1 MKKPAAAILLG
12 SIAAWAV
19 GAGQAFAQEEDDSG
33 WSGEGSF
40 GAGVTTGNTETSDY
54 NAGVKLA
61 HKGSQWA
68 QSGEFAAE
76 YGETEKVETKNRL
89 RAAGQVDRFF
99 GERASTYGRLTWE
112 RDEFSGFENRYF
124 FGLGAAYKVVVSE
137 NTAWTLQ
144 GGPGYRIDEVR
155 ESSTSDE
162 PPVVTP
168 ASTEE
173 SFGAALGSRFKH
185 SFNPYVEL
193 TDDTDVTYS
202 QTSTRITNSLALN
215 FKLVDGLS
223 ARLSYDVNHDTDPV
237 EGFEATDTATRFSV
251 VYKLD

>member
-1 MKKPAAAILLG
+1 MLKPAAALLAG
-12 SIAAWAV
+12 SLAAWGGDAC
-19 GAGQAFAQEEDDSG
+19 AEDTVKLG

-61 HKGSQWA
+61 HRGAQWA

-76 YGETEKVETKNRL
+76 YGETEQVESKNRL
-89 RAAGQVDRFF
+89 RAAGQIDRFF
-99 GERASTYGRLTWE
+99 GERASSYGRLTWD

-124 FGLGAAYKVVVSE
+124 VGLGAAYKVIVSE
-137 NTAWTLQ
+137 ASAWTLQ
-144 GGPGYRIDEVR
+144 GGPGYRIEEVR
-155 ESSTSDE
+155 EQMSDDD
-162 PPVVTP
+162 PPVTIP

-185 SFNPYVEL
+185 QFNPFVEV

-202 QTSTRITNSLALN
+202 ETSTRLTNSLAFN
-215 FKLVDGLS
+215 FRLVEGLS
-223 ARLSYDVNHDTDPV
+223 ARLAYEVNHDTNPP
-237 EGFEATDTATRFSV
+237 EGFAATDTATRFSV
-251 VYKLD
+251 VYKLE